1 MSVDVHVAT
10 TGPSMQEKSRKPR
23 AELVWLIVVVL
34 AIASLGVGIHYGGE
48 ESPQASKRLTIDR
61 ATDSH
66 DSGVLV
72 APPAESRRSVAR
84 AADQEKVKFRDPALD
99 EEPRQL
105 YAVSNLAAQ
114 FEGLA
119 SMAENG
125 DLIAARTLLERLG
138 ICSNAQRTPIAL
150 QKKKDKI
157 KNAYYIYKD
166 LPGGIE
172 TALRYEDTLYQYCG
186 ALTDEQRESHP
197 RWAEQLADAGDTEAR
212 LQFSA
217 IPQPNAWDRVDAAE
231 RRQRFVEKAK
241 GYLNAEIA
249 AGNGRALAVMAQS
262 YMRPI
267 ISGAIVPFEIDPAMA
282 YRYYYAYAQTS
293 ESRNGTAYIKTPS
306 SEGVVDLASNTL
318 IRLESQLTPEQIAN
332 ERREANAILKA
343 CCS

>member
-1 MSVDVHVAT
+1 
-10 TGPSMQEKSRKPR
+10 MQERSRKPR
-23 AELVWLIVVVL
+23 AHLVWLIVVVVF
-34 AIASLGVGIHYGGE
+34 AIASLGVGIRYGRE
-48 ESPQASKRLTIDR
+48 ESLRASKSMPTDPG
-61 ATDSH
+61 TDSR

-72 APPAESRRSVAR
+72 APPAESRRSIAR
-84 AADQEKVKFRDPALD
+84 AAEQGEVKFRDTEFD
-99 EEPRQL
+99 EEPGRL

-114 FEGLA
+114 FAGLA
-119 SMAENG
+119 SMAEKG

-138 ICSNAQRTPIAL
+138 ICSNAQRNAIAL
-150 QKKKDKI
+150 QRKKEKI
-157 KNAYYIYKD
+157 KNPDYIYKD

-172 TALRYEDTLYQYCG
+172 ASLRYQDTLYQHCG
-186 ALTDEQRESHP
+186 ELTDEQQESHSH
-197 RWAEQLADAGDTEAR
+197 WAEQLADAGDTQAR
-212 LQFSA
+212 LQFAA
-217 IPQPNAWDRVDAAE
+217 IPQPNEWDHVDAAE

-249 AGNGRALAVMAQS
+249 AGNGLALAAMAQS

-267 ISGAIVPFEIDPAMA
+267 ISGAIVPFDIDPAMA

-293 ESRNGTAYIKTPS
+293 ESRNGTAYIKTPT

-318 IRLESQLTPEQIAN
+318 IRLESQLTPDQIAN